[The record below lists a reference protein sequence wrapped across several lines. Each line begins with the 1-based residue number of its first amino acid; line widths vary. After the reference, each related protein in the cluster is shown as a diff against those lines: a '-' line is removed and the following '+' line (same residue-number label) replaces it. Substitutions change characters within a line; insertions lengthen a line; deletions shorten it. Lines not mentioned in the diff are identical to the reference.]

1 MNNKEKRVTLTT
13 EYGDIEIKTTSP
25 DDKIKLILTVNKNS
39 NHFQVDEK
47 ISITYPSFTSFF
59 DIVSNLDFDIANA
72 IDKLKKD
79 KDIDECIKFDLVTLE
94 DLKEQPNLV
103 RSSLIESGRV
113 IVALKNKAR
122 ITLCRPAL
130 CFEEKNEE
138 FKKSRLELEKKYW
151 INQKEDPRNTGISEV
166 ADFMLKEFWENASHQ
181 SR

>member
-79 KDIDECIKFDLVTLE
+79 KDIDECIKFDLVTVE

-113 IVALKNKAR
+113 IVALKTK
-122 ITLCRPAL
+122 LESLYVAL
-130 CFEEKNEE
+130 LFVLKKMKNSRNHDLNW
-138 FKKSRLELEKKYW
+138 KKIL
-151 INQKEDPRNTGISEV
+151 D
-166 ADFMLKEFWENASHQ
+166 
-181 SR
+181 